1 MTDATVKSLR
11 EGVGILHSALK
22 CICHTLLILLPQK
35 VIFHF
40 LVEKLNY
47 NRISFFSPSTNTL
60 YSSVEYL
67 KKQSFETKMATWCGN
82 QSFCQVLLRKKMA
95 LNLRTFLS
103 FV

>member
-67 KKQSFETKMATWCGN
+67 KKNKVLKQKWPPGVETN
-82 QSFCQVLLRKKMA
+82 HFVRFCEGRKW
-95 LNLRTFLS
+95 L
-103 FV
+103 